1 MNVTV
6 INHPLVSHCM
16 HHLRQ
21 WDTPTSQFKHFCHLV
36 SNPVI
41 LEATESLPVV
51 DTEVESPL
59 EKTHSKII
67 ENMPIWV
74 PILRAG
80 LGMLRVAQE
89 LFPESK
95 VGHIGL
101 ERDEETAKART
112 YYQNLPDMNDNPVIV
127 LDPMLATGGS
137 AIHALDFI
145 KEQSTPSS
153 ITLACIVAAPEGIE
167 AINLAHPDV
176 KIVTAVVDR
185 ELNDVK
191 YILPGLG
198 DFGDRYF
205 HS

>member
-1 MNVTV
+1 MKVTA
-6 INHPLVSHCM
+6 IQHPLVSHCM
-16 HHLRQ
+16 HHLRH
-21 WDTPTSQFKHFCHLV
+21 WDTPTSQFKQFCHLI
-36 SNPVI
+36 STPVI
-41 LEATESLPVV
+41 LKATESLPVV
-51 DTEVESPL
+51 ETTVETPL
-59 EKTHSKII
+59 ETTPSHII
-67 ENMPIWV
+67 DKMPIWV

-80 LGMLRVAQE
+80 LGMLRIAQE
-89 LFPESK
+89 LFPDSK

-101 ERDEETAKART
+101 ERDEATAKART
-112 YYQNLPDMNDNPVIV
+112 YYQNLPDMNGNPVIV

-137 AIHALDFI
+137 AIHALEFI
-145 KEQSTPSS
+145 KQQSTPSS

-167 AINLAHPDV
+167 AINASHPDV
-176 KIVTAVVDR
+176 EIVTAVVDR

>member
-6 INHPLVSHCM
+6 IKHPLVSHCM
-16 HHLRQ
+16 HHLRH
-21 WDTPTSQFKHFCHLV
+21 WNTPTSQFKQYCHLI
-36 SNPVI
+36 STPVI
-41 LEATESLPVV
+41 LGATESLPMV
-51 DTEVESPL
+51 DSEVETPL
-59 EKTHSKII
+59 ETTHSQLI
-67 ENMPIWV
+67 EEMPIWV

-80 LGMLRVAQE
+80 LGMLRIAQE

-112 YYQNLPDMNDNPVIV
+112 YYQNLPDMNGKPVVV

-137 AIHALDFI
+137 AVYALEFI
-145 KEQSTPSS
+145 KRASTPSS
-153 ITLACIVAAPEGIE
+153 ITLACIVAAPEGVK
-167 AINLAHPDV
+167 AINQSHPDV

>member
-1 MNVTV
+1 MKVTE

-16 HHLRQ
+16 HHLRY
-21 WDTPTSQFKHFCHLV
+21 WETATSQFKQYCHLI
-36 SNPVI
+36 STPVI
-41 LEATESLPVV
+41 LRATESLPMQK
-51 DTEVESPL
+51 TTVETPL
-59 EKTHSKII
+59 ETTDSSVI
-67 ENMPIWV
+67 EQMPIWV

-89 LFPESK
+89 LFPESM

-101 ERDEETAKART
+101 ERDEETALART
-112 YYQNLPDMNDNPVIV
+112 YYQKLPDMNGKPVVV

-145 KEQSTPSS
+145 KQQSTPAS
-153 ITLACIVAAPEGIE
+153 ITLACIVSAPEGVE
-167 AINLAHPDV
+167 AINASHPDV
-176 KIVTAVVDR
+176 EIVTAVVDR

>member
-6 INHPLVSHCM
+6 IKHPLISHCM
-16 HHLRQ
+16 HHLRN
-21 WDTPTSQFKHFCHLV
+21 WETPTSQFKQFCHLI
-36 SNPVI
+36 STPVI
-41 LEATESLPVV
+41 LGATESLPVEKS
-51 DTEVESPL
+51 EVETPL
-59 EKTHSKII
+59 EKTETHII
-67 ENMPIWV
+67 QKMPIWV

-80 LGMLRVAQE
+80 LGMLRIAQE
-89 LFPESK
+89 LFPDSK

-101 ERDEETAKART
+101 ERDEETAIART
-112 YYQNLPDMNDNPVIV
+112 YYQKLPDMNNAPVIV

-137 AIHALDFI
+137 AVHALEFI
-145 KEQSTPSS
+145 KKVSKPSS
-153 ITLACIVAAPEGIE
+153 ITLACIVAAPEGII
-167 AINLAHPDV
+167 AINQTHPDV
-176 KIVTAVVDR
+176 RIVTASIDR